1 MKPSAY
7 LRQRAGAPVKLND
20 WVKTMAAL
28 TSLVAIFST
37 VVISQFT
44 FGHAPLLL
52 ASMGA
57 SAVILFVVYSSPLAQ
72 PWSFLGGHMLS
83 GLVGVLVAFYVQD
96 PALASALAVSLSVL
110 AMLTGRCLH
119 PPGAATA
126 LVPVLNATH
135 AATPDFA
142 FLLAPLGLNVVS
154 MLFFTL
160 IINRIVLRRPYP
172 ASIHLSVAER
182 DSRLVPDTLNGIS
195 PADIEQA
202 TKDFKQFIDVG
213 VDDLSQI
220 FTRLQLL
227 HFEKQQGSIS
237 CGEIMQTSIPTAE
250 YATEVESAWI
260 MMHEQNLKVLPV
272 LDKARRVIG
281 IVTRYD
287 FLKNLKMT
295 PYDSFED
302 KWLAFIKRS
311 SSTSTDKPEAIG
323 HIMTRKVKTLPAT
336 AHIAELIPLV
346 VREGHH
352 HVPIVDHED
361 RFVGLVFQNNLIAAL
376 FNQQLLNQS
385 VMSEQQNSA
394 S

>member
-1 MKPSAY
+1 
-7 LRQRAGAPVKLND
+7 
-20 WVKTMAAL
+20 
-28 TSLVAIFST
+28 
-37 VVISQFT
+37 
-44 FGHAPLLL
+44 
-52 ASMGA
+52 
-57 SAVILFVVYSSPLAQ
+57 
-72 PWSFLGGHMLS
+72 MLS

-135 AATPDFA
+135 EATPDFA
-142 FLLAPLGLNVVS
+142 FLLAPLGLNVIS

-172 ASIHLSVAER
+172 TSIHLSAAER

-237 CGEIMQTSIPTAE
+237 CGEIMQTSIATAE

-361 RFVGLVFQNNLIAAL
+361 RFVGLVFQNSLIAAL

>member
-1 MKPSAY
+1 MKPIAY
-7 LRQRAGAPVKLND
+7 LRQRASKPVKISD

-28 TSLVAIFST
+28 TCLVAIFST
-37 VVISQFT
+37 AVISQFT

-83 GLVGVLVAFYVQD
+83 GLVGVMVAFYVQD
-96 PALASALAVSLSVL
+96 PVLASALVVSLSVL

-126 LVPVLNATH
+126 LVPVLNATP
-135 AATPDFA
+135 AAAPDFT

-160 IINRIVLRRPYP
+160 IINRLVLRRPYP
-172 ASIHLSVAER
+172 ASIKLPEVKR
-182 DSRLVPDTLNGIS
+182 DSRLVPDSLIGIS
-195 PADIEQA
+195 QADVEQA

-227 HFEKQQGSIS
+227 QFEKKHGLVT
-237 CGEIMQTSIPTAE
+237 CGEIMQSNIPTAE

-272 LDKARRVIG
+272 LDRARRVIG

-295 PYDSFED
+295 PYDTFED

-323 HIMTRKVKTLPAT
+323 HIMTRKVKTLPAS

-346 VREGHH
+346 VSEGHH

-361 RFVGLVFQNNLIAAL
+361 RFMGLVFQNSLIAAL
-376 FNQQLLNQS
+376 FNQQLQPQLGTS
-385 VMSEQQNSA
+385 
-394 S
+394 

>member
-1 MKPSAY
+1 MKLTAY
-7 LRQRAGAPVKLND
+7 LHQWACKPVQLND
-20 WVKTMAAL
+20 WVKTVATFTCL
-28 TSLVAIFST
+28 IAIFATAVITQIT
-37 VVISQFT
+37 V
-44 FGHAPLLL
+44 GHAPILL

-57 SAVILFVVYSSPLAQ
+57 SAVIVFVVYSSPLAQ
-72 PWSFLGGHMLS
+72 PWSFFGGHMLS
-83 GLVGVLVAFYVQD
+83 GLVGVFVAFYVQD
-96 PALASALAVSLSVL
+96 PVLASALAVSLSVL
-110 AMLTGRCLH
+110 VMLTGRCLH

-135 AATPDFA
+135 TVAPDFA

-160 IINRIVLRRPYP
+160 IINRMVLQRPYP
-172 ASIHLSVAER
+172 ASIKLSTIEG
-182 DSRLVPDTLNGIS
+182 DSSLIPDTLIGIS
-195 PADIEQA
+195 QADIEQA

-227 HFEKQQGSIS
+227 QFEKQLGLIT
-237 CGEIMQTSIPTAE
+237 CGEIMQTNILTAE

-260 MMHEQNLKVLPV
+260 LMHEQGLKVLPV
-272 LDKARRVIG
+272 LDRARRVIG

-295 PYDSFED
+295 PYDTFED

-323 HIMTRKVKTLPAT
+323 HIMTHKVKTLPTT

-361 RFVGLVFQNNLIAAL
+361 RFVGLVFQNSLIAAL
-376 FNQQLLNQS
+376 FNLTVLKKLHHPGK
-385 VMSEQQNSA
+385 
-394 S
+394 